1 MHTLLF
7 ARAIRNDLAL
17 PEFAAKVF
25 SRLGLSQIEERESSN
40 YPPEDRYFIGY
51 AANASVKVCCSDAEE
66 FPEYPYWVVL
76 DKPNARITATETV
89 PLEIEQFA
97 EVLAKNKMQ
106 LLQPSDGWGKVGWIP
121 SGRVYGGT

>member
-1 MHTLLF
+1 MHVLLF
-7 ARAIRNDLAL
+7 ARSTNNDPTL

-25 SRLGLSQIEERESSN
+25 STLGLSQSEERESSN

-76 DKPNARITATETV
+76 GEPRERVTATETV
-89 PLEIEQFA
+89 PLESAQFA
-97 EVLAKNKMQ
+97 EVLSKNGMQ
-106 LLQPSDGWGKVGWIP
+106 LLQPNEGWGKVDWVP
-121 SGRVYGGT
+121 SGKVYGGA